1 MAILE
6 ITKENFDKE
15 VLEAK
20 TPVLLDF
27 WAPWCGPCRMVGPV
41 LEDIETERK
50 EALLIGKINV
60 DEQPEL
66 ASRFSVMSIPTLLVF
81 ENGKMKT
88 SAVGA
93 MPKSSILSLVDEK

>member
-6 ITKENFDKE
+6 ITKDNFDKE

-41 LEDIETERK
+41 LEDIEAERK

-93 MPKSSILSLVDEK
+93 MPKSSILSLVDDK